1 MVQEFYL
8 QTKSQQNIKQNI
20 NKIIKFRQKRRA
32 KNTASGKSEFFN
44 GLLNIII
51 PI

>member
-20 NKIIKFRQKRRA
+20 NKIIRFRQKRRA
-32 KNTASGKSEFFN
+32 KIQPAEKENFSMDY
-44 GLLNIII
+44 
-51 PI
+51 